1 MKKARNGARRLLCL
15 CLCLLLT
22 SAGLMACDGKTNDP
36 ADTAPPMDTAETDE
50 PDVLD
55 GVRFDQETLNVM
67 SWIPSNVVEYVKED
81 SAQSDNISH
90 AVFLRN
96 ASAMEQLNIG
106 INWSER
112 AGNFEN
118 MDSFITAARNA
129 HFSGG
134 GVDIFCCYSCVAAS
148 LATEGF
154 LADIG
159 THQYMDFSKPFYSTN
174 LLEDMTVNGHLYF
187 CTGDISTNLA
197 FMSSMVFFNKGLVA
211 DYDIEDR
218 ISKLYGYDTLYDLV
232 LQNKW
237 TMDVMFTL
245 CEDVYLEMGDPESR
259 SDDLYGFG
267 TYNTLL
273 DNFYYST
280 GNVVIE
286 VKNGL
291 FNLSDYFANS
301 DFMSTLL
308 GKVEDFLY
316 ESGDAYYYSGS
327 SGFSAARQAFS
338 NGKNLF
344 SLAPASHAYM
354 AHYKA
359 QGLKYGVLPVP
370 MYDENCSSYSSV
382 HSMPYSIY
390 GVSSNSGEQDIA
402 GAYLQCLGE
411 YSYEGSNSTRVV
423 IFEQTMKGRYSND
436 VPDAA
441 MWDIILA
448 TQKFDM
454 GRVFSTMFG
463 STIDEQLTLNLFRK
477 ALTGGSTDWSSVM
490 ATNRNILQKYADRI
504 LTNLKKVD

>member
-308 GKVEDFLY
+308 GKVEDFLF
-316 ESGDAYYYSGS
+316 ESGNAYYYGS